1 MLKKYRLKKYRL
13 SAVALGMLLCS
24 IVPAATYAQD
34 KLERFQEQPQIIDG
48 HSLEAITA
56 ALKTAP
62 ATDVAA
68 GEIARGKVAS
78 RAGIEVQLLSLL
90 RIGVAGSGLADLVQ
104 QSDRTEV
111 VVTLTGAPADLV
123 SPSLMV
129 EIHEGTC
136 VDLLSAPARATEE
149 SLAGYVLTPSVFSL
163 RSFGAI
169 LPVSFA
175 ALRSSAHAITVRS
188 GPEARSAAFTCV
200 DVA

>member
-1 MLKKYRLKKYRL
+1 
-13 SAVALGMLLCS
+13 
-24 IVPAATYAQD
+24 
-34 KLERFQEQPQIIDG
+34 LERFQELQIIDG
-48 HSLEAITA
+48 HSPEAITA
-56 ALKTAP
+56 ALKTTA
-62 ATDVAA
+62 ATGVAS
-68 GEIARGKVAS
+68 GEIARGNIAS

-90 RIGVAGSGLADLVQ
+90 PLGVVGSGLADLVQ

-136 VDLLSAPARATEE
+136 VDLLSAPTRATEE
-149 SLAGYVLTPSVFSL
+149 SPAGYVLTPSVFSL

-175 ALRSSAHAITVRS
+175 VLRSSAHAITVRT
-188 GPEARSAAFTCV
+188 GPAAVNAAFTCV